1 MSAWLGGANLDRFL
15 DARRFVYVRGSVE
28 HDRAKDLR
36 RRTAVGLGYGADL
49 VQGEA
54 LTVSARGGL
63 DYLSEARYTVDA
75 EAYPALG
82 WGLKA
87 TYTPWG
93 PRLQLFHEHEG
104 FRNLEDSALIVRSKS
119 GLRLPLAAG
128 MSATAQFNVDWESRP
143 AEGRE
148 PTDSLL
154 LFGVDYAW

>member
-1 MSAWLGGANLDRFL
+1 
-15 DARRFVYVRGSVE
+15 
-28 HDRAKDLR
+28 
-36 RRTAVGLGYGADL
+36 
-49 VQGEA
+49 
-54 LTVSARGGL
+54 
-63 DYLSEARYTVDA
+63 
-75 EAYPALG
+75 
-82 WGLKA
+82 LKA

-128 MSATAQFNVDWESRP
+128 MSATAQFNLDWESRP